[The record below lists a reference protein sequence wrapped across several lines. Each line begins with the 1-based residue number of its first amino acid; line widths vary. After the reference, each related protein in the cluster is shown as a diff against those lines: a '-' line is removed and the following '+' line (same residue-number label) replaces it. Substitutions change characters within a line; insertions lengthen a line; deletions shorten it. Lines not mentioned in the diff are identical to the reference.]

1 MAGMKRESRLGR
13 ALWLILLV
21 LLGGYVVAD
30 FVRSPFSAPRGAAAV
45 RPAAV
50 TIWTPAA
57 DAGDESGTV
66 LHGAAAGL
74 ELGGHDAVVKSISGG
89 SAQALIS
96 FLSHRR
102 PGHGA
107 LLAISSNTLADLAHD
122 RRETL
127 VPGAAEEAALAR
139 ALLRRAKPVGLLASA
154 PLELAVGSD
163 SPIRSGEELVAD
175 LIAAPGD
182 QLVGIDDDTFSRDE
196 LAALVEGAGI
206 DGEVRFTVFQSSAGA
221 GAAIQSGAAQT
232 VLAGRPALRADLHS
246 GHLRGFHWPLPGP
259 APRAWVAVVA
269 RPDVGAAEL
278 RQLREWVGRLQVEP
292 RWRAILRHE
301 GRRPA
306 DPGLKELASLIRH
319 SAPADRL
326 EEIAQRVESR

>member
-1 MAGMKRESRLGR
+1 MKRESRLGGV
-13 ALWLILLV
+13 LWLVLLV

-30 FVRSPFSAPRGAAAV
+30 FVRSPFSAPAGAAAV

-57 DAGDESGTV
+57 DAGDESGAV

-74 ELGGHDAVVKSISGG
+74 ELGGHDAVVKSIPGG

-96 FLSHRR
+96 FLSHRS
-102 PGHGA
+102 GHGT
-107 LLAISSNTLADLAHD
+107 LLAISSDTLADLAHD

-139 ALLRRAKPVGLLASA
+139 ALLRRAKPVGILASA
-154 PLELAVGSD
+154 PLELAVDGN
-163 SPIRSGEELVAD
+163 SPIRSGRELIGD

-182 QLVGIDDDTFSRDE
+182 QLVGIDDDTFSRDQ

-206 DGEVRFTVFQSSAGA
+206 DGEVHFTVFQSSAGA
-221 GAAIQSGAAQT
+221 GSALESGAAQT
-232 VLAGRPALRADLHS
+232 ALAGRPALRADLRH
-246 GHLRGFHWPLPGP
+246 GRIRAFRWPLPGP
-259 APRAWVAVVA
+259 APRSWVAVVA

-278 RQLREWVGRLQVEP
+278 RRLREWVAKLQVEP
-292 RWRAILRHE
+292 HWRAILRHE

-306 DPGLKELASLIRH
+306 EPGPQELASLIRH
-319 SAPADRL
+319 TAPADHL
-326 EEIAQRVESR
+326 EEIARRVESR

>member
-13 ALWLILLV
+13 ALWLVLLV

-50 TIWTPAA
+50 TIWAPAS
-57 DAGDESGTV
+57 DAGDESGIV

-74 ELGGHDAVVKSISGG
+74 ELGGHDAVVKTIPGG
-89 SAQALIS
+89 SAQAVIS

-107 LLAISSNTLADLAHD
+107 LLAISSGTLADLAHD

-139 ALLRRAKPVGLLASA
+139 ALLRRAKPVAILAST
-154 PLELAVGSD
+154 PLQLAVAGD
-163 SPIRSGEELVAD
+163 SPIRSGQELVAD

-182 QLVGIDDDTFSRDE
+182 QLVGIDDDTFSRDQ

-206 DGEVRFTVFQSSAGA
+206 DGEVHFTVFQSSAGA
-221 GAAIQSGAAQT
+221 GAAIESGAAET
-232 VLAGRPALRADLHS
+232 VLAGRPALRPALRADRIRTF
-246 GHLRGFHWPLPGP
+246 GWPLPGP
-259 APRAWVAVVA
+259 APRSWVAVVA
-269 RPDVGAAEL
+269 RPDAGAIEL
-278 RQLREWVGRLQVEP
+278 RELREWIGELQEEP
-292 RWRAILRHE
+292 RWRAIMRGE

-306 DPGLKELASLIRH
+306 DPGAKALASLIRH
-319 SAPADRL
+319 TGPADRL
-326 EEIAQRVESR
+326 EEIAQRVEGR